1 MPRCRNCYVTL
12 TYHIGRKDLRC
23 HYCGYAEPGWDNC
36 PRCGG
41 ANIEYV
47 GLGTQRVEDYIAS
60 RFPQATCARFD
71 RDATRKKGS
80 TEAVLSDFGSGMVR
94 FLVGTQMLAKGHDFK
109 GVGLVV
115 VVNADVSMNL
125 PDFRS
130 GERTFQI
137 LTQVAGRA
145 GRGEIPGKV
154 LIQTF
159 NPDHHSLSY
168 VTSHDFKGFYL
179 EEAPLRQELGYP
191 PFARLVRIVVEAKK
205 QARAESAARRFAALA
220 SRLAGDFKGKIDVI
234 GPSRAPISK
243 VRNVYRWHLILKG
256 EPGRN
261 LSPFVRRCMERMR
274 TGGPPNAVRFGIDVD
289 PQVMI

>member
-1 MPRCRNCYVTL
+1 MVDT
-12 TYHIGRKDLRC
+12 GR
-23 HYCGYAEPGWDNC
+23 W
-36 PRCGG
+36 
-41 ANIEYV
+41 
-47 GLGTQRVEDYIAS
+47 GTTAAS
-60 RFPQATCARFD
+60 RR
-71 RDATRKKGS
+71 KGS

-109 GVGLVV
+109 RVGLVV

-154 LIQTF
+154 VIQTF

-179 EEAPLRQELGYP
+179 EEAPMRKELGYP
-191 PFARLVRIVVEAKK
+191 PFARLVRVVAEASK
-205 QARAESAARRFAALA
+205 QARAESAARRYAALA
-220 SRLAGDFKGKIDVI
+220 SRLARDFPGKIDVI
-234 GPSRAPISK
+234 GQMVDLIKAQGVPAGVGGHSLNMPIACEK
-243 VRNVYRWHLILKG
+243 NK
-256 EPGRN
+256 
-261 LSPFVRRCMERMR
+261 
-274 TGGPPNAVRFGIDVD
+274 VD
-289 PQVMI
+289 PDFYVKTFHIDRYWSATPEERRNPSIIDGSRRKRISRGSGTKVQEVNRLLKQFADMQKMFRSMKKGKRRGMMKFPGF